1 MNAIFLY
8 VTTIVMAGLMV
19 GNEFAVSAFVHPS
32 FSQLDDT
39 VHAPSAQSLARI
51 YGRVMPF
58 WYALVLIMTL
68 AVTIN
73 LRLARSAALWLA
85 IASAALWALSIV
97 FTLIGPV
104 PINNQ
109 VIDWD
114 LEHLPPNWKDLR
126 SRWDRLHAV
135 RVAIL
140 FAAFVCLVS
149 ACLIM
154 KVT

>member
-1 MNAIFLY
+1 MNATFLY
-8 VTTIVMAGLMV
+8 VTTIVIAGLMV
-19 GNEFAVSAFVHPS
+19 GNEFAVSAFVNPS

-39 VHAPSAQSLARI
+39 AHAPTAQSLARI

-58 WYALVLIMTL
+58 WYALVLILTV
-68 AVTIN
+68 AVSIN
-73 LRLARSAALWLA
+73 LRLARSEALWL
-85 IASAALWALSIV
+85 SSIV
-97 FTLIGPV
+97 FTLIGPL

-109 VIDWD
+109 VIGWD

-126 SRWDRLHAV
+126 SRWDRLHAI

-140 FAAFVCLVS
+140 FAAFVCLVN

>member
-1 MNAIFLY
+1 MNATFLY
-8 VTTIVMAGLMV
+8 VTTVIVAGLMV

-39 VHAPSAQSLARI
+39 AHASSAQSLARI
-51 YGRVMPF
+51 YGRVIPF

-73 LRLARSAALWLA
+73 LGLARSEVLWLA
-85 IASAALWALSIV
+85 VVSTALWVLSIV

-109 VIDWD
+109 VIGWD
-114 LEHLPPNWKDLR
+114 AERLLDDGTDLTYHY
-126 SRWDRLHAV
+126 L
-135 RVAIL
+135 
-140 FAAFVCLVS
+140 
-149 ACLIM
+149 
-154 KVT
+154 